1 MGGGFAEMVGV
12 VAIRASKR
20 GVVMTAWCS
29 LSLVCLLGFFSA
41 VSQAADSELEQLESM
56 QTDPE
61 QLESHAVPPEQTE
74 EARTWLGRY
83 VDRKAEAFANSDLV
97 FTRSRSNAPFLPIAY
112 AGGAVYDDATVRDFA
127 QPGSSLD
134 LQQSSASIAAGL
146 PFLASSTDALV
157 LGLYA
162 GRSQFSVEGD
172 NPLGLEDFKVT
183 SAALGAGYLKQVNEA
198 WQGLAFVLPFY
209 NDTDLASGSNYWQTM
224 GGVFARYTHNP
235 DLWWMFGAFGS
246 TSSFESYLLPY
257 VGVSWT
263 ISPDWTV
270 SGILPWPQIIWSPSR
285 DWLIG
290 VGGLYSG
297 SGWAVS
303 AATGEVAVDL
313 NAFDLGVEYQRRL
326 YGSLW
331 GSLSAG
337 VGGLRN
343 LQFSPGGETDG
354 PEFDV
359 SSSPYIRLNLT
370 MRPDDLM

>member
-1 MGGGFAEMVGV
+1 MMVAQRSVMAATWRRLSMACLIGLCA
-12 VAIRASKR
+12 VA
-20 GVVMTAWCS
+20 
-29 LSLVCLLGFFSA
+29 L
-41 VSQAADSELEQLESM
+41 QAAELEPELLEVER
-56 QTDPE
+56 DEPE
-61 QLESHAVPPEQTE
+61 QLESAPVLPEKTD

-134 LQQSSASIAAGL
+134 LQQSSASLAAGL
-146 PFLASSTDALV
+146 PFLMSPTDALV
-157 LGLYA
+157 VGLYA
-162 GRSQFSVEGD
+162 GRSQFSVESD
-172 NPLGLEDFKVT
+172 NLLELEDFKVT
-183 SAALGAGYLKQVNEA
+183 SAALGVGYLKQLNEA

-209 NDTDLASGSNYWQTM
+209 NDTDLANGSSYWQTM
-224 GGVFARYTHNP
+224 GGAFARYTHNP

-290 VGGLYSG
+290 VGGMYSG
-297 SGWAVS
+297 SGWAIS

-313 NAFDLGVEYQRRL
+313 NAFDLGIEYQRRL

-331 GSLSAG
+331 GSLSVG

-343 LQFSPGGETDG
+343 LQFSTGGETDG

-359 SSSPYIRLNLT
+359 SSSPYIRFNFT